1 MAQTTQ
7 KYQIIQK
14 VANDETLLLHPETEA
29 GAVLFD
35 NGDSGL
41 TAGNLQDAV
50 KEVAGQV
57 KTITDGGVVTGI
69 KGEKESEY
77 RKGQVSLSAENIG
90 AEKEGAVAAHNSD
103 ETAHNDIR
111 TAVGAAQTK
120 ADQAYALAEG
130 RVKAVSFD
138 STDAMATALKAASKT
153 DYKVGDNIL
162 IKAKNVPDYWVSAVL
177 DTNEGTYGYFELS
190 ELETEKVD
198 LSGYQQK
205 TDNTLATT
213 NKTVVGAI
221 NEVKGTADA
230 AKNTSQTNAGNITK
244 IVDGTTKVA
253 KAAAAD
259 TATNAAKAD
268 TAAKLSSARK
278 ISVNVNSGMKA
289 DGAGQ
294 IAGSGEQT
302 FDGAAD
308 KAIAVTLGDSGVV
321 AGTYSA
327 VQVNS
332 KGIAVAGGQMFEV
345 GTSGQAEP
353 SASLATGGLFFK
365 ML

>member
-14 VANDETLLLHPETEA
+14 VADDETLLLHPETEA

-35 NGDSGL
+35 NADSGL
-41 TAGNLQDAV
+41 VAGNLQEAV

-77 RKGQVSLSAENIG
+77 RKGQVSLSAENVG
-90 AEKEGAVAAHNSD
+90 AEKEGAVAVHNTD
-103 ETAHNDIR
+103 GTAHNDIR

-120 ADQAYALAEG
+120 ADQAYVLAEG
-130 RVKAVSFD
+130 RAKAVSFE
-138 STDAMATALKAASKT
+138 SADAMTTALKAAAKT
-153 DYKVGDNIL
+153 DYKVGDNIF
-162 IKAKNVPDYWVSAVL
+162 IKAKNVPDYWVSAIL
-177 DTNEGTYGYFELS
+177 ESNEGAYGFFELS
-190 ELETEKVD
+190 ELETEKLD
-198 LSGYQQK
+198 LSGYQLK

-213 NKTVVGAI
+213 NKTVVGAV

-230 AKNTSQTNAGNITK
+230 ANNAAQTNAGNITK

-259 TATNAAKAD
+259 TAANADA
-268 TAAKLSSARK
+268 AAKLSAARK
-278 ISVNVNSGMKA
+278 ISVSVNSGTKA

-294 IAGSGEQT
+294 IAGSGEQA

-308 KAIAVTLGDSGVV
+308 KAIAVTLGDSGVA

-327 VQVNS
+327 IQVNS
-332 KGIAVAGGQMFEV
+332 KGIAVAGGQMFEI